1 MTHHWNRA
9 TLLAAALVCIGLRT
23 DDRSARIEWL
33 SRNATPIQSID
44 PTIANDDFA
53 DLKPLMAAIGNS
65 RIVVL
70 GEQSHGD
77 GATFL
82 AKARLIKFL
91 HQRMGFDV
99 LAWEAGLF
107 NCHDMDSAVRNPAVP
122 LDDAM
127 RRGLYPIWAMS
138 AQVRPV
144 FEYARSVSGTNRPLE
159 MIGFDHQF
167 SGTGGGTRWRDAL
180 IAFIDKA
187 DPAILP
193 ESLRSSLLN
202 DSRDIVFKPDSK
214 TADIRLVT
222 EKWKS
227 LPGLLD
233 AARTVLE
240 SKHSPREVALMRRS
254 VDDALLS
261 LEGIARFR
269 ESAGAFKT
277 ADNNLRDQRMGENL
291 VWLADERYKHQRII
305 VWAAAFH
312 TLHEAS
318 AIKLDSGAGFSYQ
331 GVLTMGQVARKS
343 LNNAIYTIAFT
354 AAEGKAGDATGGR
367 ALDLEV
373 PADTSFEGLCLTLGH
388 QFLFVDLRHLPT
400 SHWLRQPISASLLGY
415 SPIETDWSRQID
427 AFIFTRTMFPSTK
440 GPMAPEGAVLTE
452 YPSPKRKG
460 R

>member
-1 MTHHWNRA
+1 MTHYWNKT
-9 TLLAAALVCIGLRT
+9 TLLAAAVFCLGLQA

-33 SRNATPIQSID
+33 SHNAVPIRSID
-44 PTIANDDFA
+44 PTIGDDNFA
-53 DLKPLMAAIGNS
+53 DLKPLMTAIGKS
-65 RIVVL
+65 RIVTL

-107 NCHDMDSAVRNPAVP
+107 NSHDMDAAVRDTSVP
-122 LDDAM
+122 IAEAM
-127 RRGLYPIWAMS
+127 ARGLYPIWANS

-144 FEYARSVSGTNRPLE
+144 FEYARSVAGTDRPLE
-159 MIGFDHQF
+159 MTGFDHQF
-167 SGTGGGTRWRDAL
+167 SGTRSSTRWRDAL
-180 IAFIDKA
+180 VAFVDKA

-193 ESLRSSLLN
+193 AQLRASLEHDL
-202 DSRDIVFKPDSK
+202 RDVVLKQDSK
-214 TADIRLVT
+214 TAGIRLVAK
-222 EKWKS
+222 KWKA
-227 LPGLLD
+227 LPRLLD
-233 AARTVLE
+233 SAAAKLR
-240 SKHSPREVALMRRS
+240 SAHSEREVALMRRS
-254 VDDALLS
+254 IDDAVLS

-269 ESAGAFKT
+269 DAAEVSNT

-291 VWLADERYKHQRII
+291 VWLANERYKGRRII

-312 TLHEAS
+312 TLHNPS
-318 AIKLDSGAGFSYQ
+318 AIKLDSGGFTYD
-331 GVLTMGQVARKS
+331 GVVTMGQVAHKS
-343 LNNAIYTIAFT
+343 LNDAIYTIAFT

-367 ALDLEV
+367 ALELEV
-373 PADTSFEGLCLTLGH
+373 PADSSFEGLCLGLGH
-388 QFLFVDLRHLPT
+388 RFLFVDLRHLPT
-400 SHWLRQPISASLLGY
+400 SHWLRQPVSASPLGY

-440 GPMAPEGAVLTE
+440 EPMAPDGAVLTE
-452 YPSPKRKG
+452 YPSPMRKG